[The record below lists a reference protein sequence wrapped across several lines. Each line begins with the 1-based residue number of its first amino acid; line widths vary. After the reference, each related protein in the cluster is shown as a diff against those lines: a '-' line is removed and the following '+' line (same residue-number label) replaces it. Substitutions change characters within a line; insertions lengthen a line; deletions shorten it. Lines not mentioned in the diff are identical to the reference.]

1 MQSSFSEEEKSQS
14 VPSRSRYNHLV
25 AIEAKMR
32 ERFLTSGITEVAPIP
47 GQSKDQKFLTTFPY
61 PYMNGYLHLGHGFS
75 MTKSEFTA
83 RYQR

>member
-1 MQSSFSEEEKSQS
+1 
-14 VPSRSRYNHLV
+14 
-25 AIEAKMR
+25 MR
-32 ERFLTSGITEVAPIP
+32 EKFLASGITQVSHIP
-47 GQSKDQKFLTTFPY
+47 DQKKEQKFFTTFPY